1 MSSNAHAQIVI
12 ISAGVISGLGDVI
25 AQQVVERRSLREH
38 DWSRT
43 FRFSTIGLV
52 IVVSLHKLSCT
63 MTILLLHLLDC

>member
-1 MSSNAHAQIVI
+1 MRRVL
-12 ISAGVISGLGDVI
+12 ISTGVISGLGDAI

-52 IVVSLHKLSCT
+52 FVVYT
-63 MTILLLHLLDC
+63 